1 MSNKPPIEVPQG
13 AIRLN
18 TDSQKLEF
26 YAQDRWFEMA
36 TDVPTLDGGARG
48 LFTSGYNHPAYRNVV
63 DMITIPTAGDATD
76 FADMI
81 SGIAPYGAAGGASK
95 TRGMIAGGSINGNGS
110 LDVIQYITI
119 AQQADFVDFGD
130 LSKGRRGCAGM
141 TNQTRFVVAG
151 GYSDPDTARTN
162 VMDFVTIASTGNAV
176 DFGDISVAK
185 NNCGGIQS
193 PTRGVLSNGGTS
205 PGINVIEFITI
216 ASTGNSQDFGDST
229 KITAEAFGCGN
240 STRGIFFHGVFP
252 SPEVKT
258 NVIDFITIATK
269 GNATN
274 FGDNTYLCQH
284 SMALSDSTRGVCA
297 GGVTVNNMSYINIAT
312 QGDAVDFGDLSVAR
326 WSGNGGISNAHG
338 GL

>member
-1 MSNKPPIEVPQG
+1 MSNQPPIEVPQG
-13 AIRLN
+13 AIRFN

-26 YAQDRWFEMA
+26 FAQDRWYEMA

-63 DMITIPTAGDATD
+63 DMITIPTAGNATD

-81 SGIAPYGAAGGASK
+81 SGIAPYGAAGGASR
-95 TRGMIAGGSINGNGS
+95 TRGMIAGGSISGNGS

-130 LSKGRRGCAGM
+130 LTKGRRGNGGM
-141 TNQTRFVVAG
+141 SNQTRFVIAG
-151 GYSDPDTARTN
+151 GYSDPDSSQVN
-162 VMDFVTIASTGNAV
+162 NIDFVTIASLGDAV
-176 DFGDISVAK
+176 DFGDTSQNV
-185 NNCGGIQS
+185 NNTGGTQS
-193 PTRGVLSNGGTS
+193 PTRGVFSNGGAPSGVNTM
-205 PGINVIEFITI
+205 EFITI
-216 ASTGNSQDFGDST
+216 ASTGNSEDFGDSSRT
-229 KITAEAFGCGN
+229 SAESFGCGN

-252 SPEVKT
+252 SPEVKQ

-274 FGDNTYLCQH
+274 FGDNTYLVQH
-284 SMALSDSTRGVCA
+284 GMALSDSTRAVCA

-312 QGDAVDFGDLSVAR
+312 GGDAVDFGDLTVAR

>member
-1 MSNKPPIEVPQG
+1 MSINPVEIPTG
-13 AIRLN
+13 AVRYN
-18 TDSQKLEF
+18 TDSNKMEV
-26 YAQDRWFEMA
+26 YIGSTWMEVA
-36 TDVPTLDGGARG
+36 VSSPNLDGGARG
-48 LFTSGYNHPAYRNVV
+48 LITSGYNSPAYQNRV

-81 SGIAPYGAAGGASK
+81 SGIAPYGAAGGASR
-95 TRGMIAGGSINGNGS
+95 TRGMIAGGAIDGNGS

-130 LSKGRRGCAGM
+130 LSKNRRGCSAM

-151 GYSDPDTARTN
+151 GYNDPDSARTN

-176 DFGDISVAK
+176 DFGDIASNT
-185 NNCGGIQS
+185 NNLGGTQS
-193 PTRGVLSNGGTS
+193 PTRGVLSNGS
-205 PGINVIEFITI
+205 APAGINVIQFITI
-216 ASTGNSQDFGDST
+216 ASTGNTQDFGDST
-229 KITAEAFGCGN
+229 KISAESFGCGN

-252 SPEVKT
+252 SPEAKT

-269 GNATN
+269 GNAVN

-284 SMALSDSTRGVCA
+284 STALSDSIRGVCA
-297 GGVTVNNMSYINIAT
+297 GGVTVNNISYINITT
-312 QGDAVDFGDLSVAR
+312 QGDAVDFGDLTIAR
-326 WSGNGGISNAHG
+326 WSGNGGISNGHG

>member
-1 MSNKPPIEVPQG
+1 MSNQPPIEVPQG
-13 AIRLN
+13 AIRFN

-26 YAQDRWFEMA
+26 FAQDRWYEMA

-63 DMITIPTAGDATD
+63 DMITIPTAGNATD

-81 SGIAPYGAAGGASK
+81 SGIAPYGAAGGASR
-95 TRGMIAGGSINGNGS
+95 TRGMIAGGSISGNGS

-130 LSKGRRGCAGM
+130 LTKGRRGNGGM
-141 TNQTRFVVAG
+141 SNQTRFVIAG
-151 GYSDPDTARTN
+151 GYSDPDSSQVN
-162 VMDFVTIASTGNAV
+162 NIDFVTIASLGDAV
-176 DFGDISVAK
+176 DFGDTSQNV
-185 NNCGGIQS
+185 NNTGGTQS
-193 PTRGVLSNGGTS
+193 PTRGVFSNGGAPSGVNTM
-205 PGINVIEFITI
+205 EFITI
-216 ASTGNSQDFGDST
+216 ASTGNSEDFGDSSRT
-229 KITAEAFGCGN
+229 SAESFGCGN

-252 SPEVKT
+252 SPEAKQ

-274 FGDNTYLCQH
+274 FGDNTYLVQH
-284 SMALSDSTRGVCA
+284 GMALSDSTRAVCA

-312 QGDAVDFGDLSVAR
+312 GGDAVDFGDLTVAR

>member
-1 MSNKPPIEVPQG
+1 MSNQPPIEVPQG
-13 AIRLN
+13 AIRFN

-26 YAQDRWFEMA
+26 FAQDRWYEMA

-63 DMITIPTAGDATD
+63 DMITIPTAGNATD

-81 SGIAPYGAAGGASK
+81 SGIAPYGAAGGASR
-95 TRGMIAGGSINGNGS
+95 TRGMIAGGSISGNGS

-130 LSKGRRGCAGM
+130 LSKGRRGNSGM
-141 TNQTRFVVAG
+141 SNQTRFVIAG
-151 GYSDPDTARTN
+151 GYSDPDSSQVN
-162 VMDFVTIASTGNAV
+162 NIDFVTIASTGDAK
-176 DFGDISVAK
+176 DFGDTSQNV
-185 NNCGGIQS
+185 NNTGGTQS
-193 PTRGVLSNGGTS
+193 PTRGVFSNGGAPSGVNTM
-205 PGINVIEFITI
+205 EFITI
-216 ASTGNSQDFGDST
+216 ASTGNSEDFGDSSRT
-229 KITAEAFGCGN
+229 SAESFGCGN

-252 SPEVKT
+252 SPEAKQ

-274 FGDNTYLCQH
+274 FGDNTYLVQH
-284 SMALSDSTRGVCA
+284 GMALSDSTRAVCA

-312 QGDAVDFGDLSVAR
+312 GGDAIDFGDLSVAR

>member
-1 MSNKPPIEVPQG
+1 MSNQPPIGVPQG

-26 YAQDRWFEMA
+26 FAQDRWYEMA
-36 TDVPTLDGGARG
+36 TDTPTLDGGARG
-48 LFTSGYNHPAYRNVV
+48 LFTSGYNHPAYQNRV

-81 SGIAPYGAAGGASK
+81 SGIAPYGAAGGASR
-95 TRGMIAGGSINGNGS
+95 TRGLIAGGSIPGNGS

-130 LSKGRRGCAGM
+130 LTKGRRGNGGM
-141 TNQTRFVVAG
+141 SNQTRFVIAG
-151 GYSDPDTARTN
+151 GYSDPDSSQVN
-162 VMDFVTIASTGNAV
+162 NIDFVTIASLGDAV
-176 DFGDISVAK
+176 DFGDTSQNV
-185 NNCGGIQS
+185 NNTGGTQS
-193 PTRGVLSNGGTS
+193 PTRGVFSNGGAPSGVNTM
-205 PGINVIEFITI
+205 EFITI
-216 ASTGNSQDFGDST
+216 ASTGNSQDFGDSSRT
-229 KITAEAFGCGN
+229 SAESFGCGN

-252 SPEVKT
+252 SPEVKQ

-274 FGDNTYLCQH
+274 FGDNTYLVQH
-284 SMALSDSTRGVCA
+284 GMALSDSTRAVCA

-312 QGDAVDFGDLSVAR
+312 GGDAVDFGDLTVAR

>member
-1 MSNKPPIEVPQG
+1 MSLPPVEIPLG
-13 AIRLN
+13 AIRFN
-18 TDSQKLEF
+18 SDSQKLEYWMGSAWMQIQTF
-26 YAQDRWFEMA
+26 S
-36 TDVPTLDGGARG
+36 PNLNGGARG
-48 LFTSGYNHPAYRNVV
+48 LFTSGYNNPAYRNVV

-81 SGIAPYGAAGGASK
+81 SGIAPYGAAGGASR
-95 TRGMIAGGSINGNGS
+95 TRGMVAGGGISGNGS

-130 LSKGRRGCAGM
+130 LTIGRRGCAAM

-151 GYSDPDTARTN
+151 GYNDPDAARKDI
-162 VMDFVTIASTGNAV
+162 MDFVTIASLGDAI

-185 NNCGGIQS
+185 NNCGGTQS
-193 PTRGVLSNGGTS
+193 PTRGVISNGSTS

-229 KITAEAFGCGN
+229 KITAESFGCGN

-269 GNATN
+269 GNAIN

-284 SMALSDSTRGVCA
+284 SMALSDSTRAVCA

-326 WSGNGGISNAHG
+326 WSGTGGISNGHG
-338 GL
+338 GLG

>member
-1 MSNKPPIEVPQG
+1 MSNQPPIGVPQG
-13 AIRLN
+13 AIRFN

-26 YAQDRWFEMA
+26 FAQDRWYEMA

-48 LFTSGYNHPAYRNVV
+48 LFTSGYNHPAYRDVV
-63 DMITIPTAGDATD
+63 DMITIPTAGNATD

-81 SGIAPYGAAGGASK
+81 SGIAPYGAAGGASR
-95 TRGMIAGGSINGNGS
+95 TRGMIAGGAIDGNGS

-130 LSKGRRGCAGM
+130 LTKGRRGNGGM
-141 TNQTRFVVAG
+141 SNQTRFVIAG
-151 GYSDPDTARTN
+151 GYNDPDGARTN
-162 VMDFVTIASTGNAV
+162 VIDFVTIASTGNAV
-176 DFGDISVAK
+176 DFGDTSQTV
-185 NNCGGIQS
+185 NNTGGTQS
-193 PTRGVLSNGGTS
+193 PTRGVLSNGGS
-205 PGINVIEFITI
+205 PTGINTMEFITI
-216 ASTGNSQDFGDST
+216 ASTGNSEDFGDSSRT
-229 KITAEAFGCGN
+229 SAESMGCGN

-252 SPEVKT
+252 SPEVKQ

-274 FGDNTYLCQH
+274 FGDNTYLVQH
-284 SMALSDSTRGVCA
+284 GMALSDSTRAVCA
-297 GGVTVNNMSYINIAT
+297 GGVTVNNMSYINITTA
-312 QGDAVDFGDLSVAR
+312 GDAVDFGDLSVAR

>member
-1 MSNKPPIEVPQG
+1 MSNQPPIGVPQG
-13 AIRLN
+13 AIRFN

-26 YAQDRWFEMA
+26 FAQDRWYEMA

-63 DMITIPTAGDATD
+63 DMITIPTAGNATD

-81 SGIAPYGAAGGASK
+81 SGIAPYGAAGGASR
-95 TRGMIAGGSINGNGS
+95 TRGMIAGGSISGNGS

-130 LSKGRRGCAGM
+130 LTKGRRGNGGM
-141 TNQTRFVVAG
+141 SNQTRFVIAG
-151 GYSDPDTARTN
+151 GYSDPDSSQVN
-162 VMDFVTIASTGNAV
+162 NIDFVTIASLGDAV
-176 DFGDISVAK
+176 DFGDTSQNV
-185 NNCGGIQS
+185 NNTGGTQS
-193 PTRGVLSNGGTS
+193 PTRGVFSNGGAPSGVNTM
-205 PGINVIEFITI
+205 EFITI
-216 ASTGNSQDFGDST
+216 ASTGNSEDFGDSSRT
-229 KITAEAFGCGN
+229 SAESFGCGN

-252 SPEVKT
+252 SPEAKQ

-274 FGDNTYLCQH
+274 FGDNTYLVQH
-284 SMALSDSTRGVCA
+284 GMALSDSTRAVCA
-297 GGVTVNNMSYINIAT
+297 GGVTVNHMSYINIAT
-312 QGDAVDFGDLSVAR
+312 GGDAIDFGDLSVAR

>member
-1 MSNKPPIEVPQG
+1 MSNQPPIEVPQG

-26 YAQDRWFEMA
+26 YAQDRWYEMA

-48 LFTSGYNHPAYRNVV
+48 LFTSGYNNPAYQNRV
-63 DMITIPTAGDATD
+63 DMITIPTAGNGTD
-76 FADMI
+76 FGDML
-81 SGIAPYGAAGGASK
+81 SGFAPYGAAGGASR

-110 LDVIQYITI
+110 LNVIQSVTI
-119 AQQADFVDFGD
+119 STQGDFVNFGD
-130 LSKGRRGCAGM
+130 LTKGRRGCCGM

-151 GYSDPDTARTN
+151 GYNDTDSSQVN
-162 VMDFVTIASTGNAV
+162 NIDFVTIASTGDAV
-176 DFGDISVAK
+176 DYGDLSATK
-185 NNCGGIQS
+185 NNNGGTQS
-193 PTRGVLSNGGTS
+193 PTRGVLSNGSS
-205 PGINVIEFITI
+205 PSGLNTIEFITI

-229 KITAEAFGCGN
+229 RASAESFGCGN

-252 SPEVKT
+252 SPEAKT

-269 GNATN
+269 GNAIN
-274 FGDNTYLCQH
+274 FGENSYLCQH
-284 SMALSDSTRGVCA
+284 SMALSDSIRGVCA
-297 GGVTVNNMSYINIAT
+297 GGVTVNTMSYINIAT
-312 QGDAVDFGDLSVAR
+312 QGDAVDFGDLTIAR

>member
-185 NNCGGIQS
+185 NNCGGTQS
-193 PTRGVLSNGGTS
+193 PTRGVISNGSTS